1 MTPYVTLFIA
11 VLIFFIG
18 LKLSAFFSGSETG
31 FYRVSTLQL
40 TLQKQRGD
48 SIGGRLFYFVAH
60 PERFVATTLVGN
72 NVANYITTLAVGL
85 IVGEVWGPSTGAA
98 EIVATLMLTPV
109 IFVFGELI
117 PKSLY
122 YRSPMQLLRNGSA
135 GFTLC
140 YYVFLPISYPL
151 ILVSRFVSRLGV
163 SDKRPLEV
171 VFGRNRLYGVLEAGE
186 NEGLLSGLQRD
197 LAENL
202 MQVAEQP
209 VALAMIPAGI
219 MLGVPESASIN
230 QLLKMA
236 GRTESAYV
244 LLHKDGKPHEW
255 TWIVRVADMLAT
267 GLTPRL
273 SMQPMPV
280 FQADTPRLEVLT
292 QMMSLYAPFG
302 VVVED
307 GVTVGVIRRKTLV
320 SQLFRV
326 VRPASSGLENQ
337 LTSGI
342 PAGAGV
348 AKSGAK

>member
-1 MTPYVTLFIA
+1 VTSPLTLFVA
-11 VLIFFIG
+11 MLIFFLG

-48 SIGGRLFYFVAH
+48 SIAARLFYFVAH

-72 NVANYITTLAVGL
+72 NVANYITTLAIGMMVGA
-85 IVGEVWGPSTGAA
+85 VWGHSSGTA
-98 EIVATLMLTPV
+98 EIAATLMCTPI
-109 IFVFGELI
+109 IFIFGELI

-122 YRSPMQLLRNGSA
+122 YRSPMMLLRNGST
-135 GFTLC
+135 GFSVC
-140 YYVFLPISYPL
+140 YYAFLPISYPL

-171 VFGRNRLYGVLEAGE
+171 VFGRSRLYGVLEAGQ

-209 VALAMIPAGI
+209 VSMAMIPAGI
-219 MLGVPESASIN
+219 VQGVTESASID
-230 QLLKMA
+230 QLLKISRRM
-236 GRTESAYV
+236 ESAYV
-244 LLHKDGKPHEW
+244 LLHKDGQPKEW
-255 TWIVRVADMLAT
+255 TSVVRVADMLAS
-267 GLTPRL
+267 GLSPRL

-280 FQADTPRLEVLT
+280 FPADTPRLEVLT
-292 QMMSLYAPFG
+292 QLMRQYASFG

-307 GVTVGVIRRKTLV
+307 EKIVGVIRRRTLL

-326 VRPASSGLENQ
+326 VRPASTSLENL
-337 LTSGI
+337 LTGSTTR
-342 PAGAGV
+342 P
-348 AKSGAK
+348 